1 MADLSKPEVA
11 TVIPVLN
18 EAESIIK
25 CLDSLC
31 NQSYPSELHQI
42 YVFDGGSSD
51 NTYQIVEILLVHVE
65 VDPSYICTKPK

>member
-31 NQSYPSELHQI
+31 NQSYPSDLHQI
-42 YVFDGGSSD
+42 YVFDGGSTD
-51 NTYQIVEILLVHVE
+51 NTYQIVQDFVQFARE
-65 VDPSYICTKPK
+65 C